1 MRLTLKIENQPA
13 LANGQPLIQV
23 LDRRGI
29 QMGRAAY
36 VDWQLPDSQKMIS
49 SEHAEIQFRDGGY
62 VLRDKSKNGTYLNGA
77 RIDTANREMRLSDGD
92 RIAIGQY
99 ELSCRMAGDEPQL
112 APIETAAPREDVW
125 GATDWGGAAP
135 EAVPA
140 SRTRTPSN
148 AHDTTT
154 AAFQAPSAAANR
166 AGGSAWDNWSEG
178 TTADGS
184 PQETVTEPVRRD
196 APARDAVPALSAP
209 ESARATGG
217 FLRGLGLPD
226 AAGMANDPAAA
237 EQAGRTLRVL
247 VAGLFD
253 LLRRHGEMKSVLGI
267 ERTTV
272 RLADNNTFKFAASP
286 EDALRRLMVPD
297 EGDLPGPAAAQRSFD
312 DVKRHEE
319 RLLTALNDAVRR
331 IVERLSPQEIK
342 RRETGG
348 VMGKFIPGS
357 SKAAWWDELEREH
370 AKLLEDNA
378 AKLDEL
384 IEDELRSAFS
394 RHL

>member
-1 MRLTLKIENQPA
+1 MRLTLRIENQQA
-13 LANGQPLIQV
+13 LPNGQPLIQV
-23 LDRRGI
+23 LDRAGL

-36 VDWQLPDSQKMIS
+36 VDWQLPDPQKLIS
-49 SEHAEIQFRDGGY
+49 SEHAEVLFRDGGY

-77 RIDTANREMRLSDGD
+77 RIDSANREARLNDGD

-99 ELSCRMAGDEPQL
+99 ELSVRLAGDEPQL
-112 APIETAAPREDVW
+112 AAIEPEAPREDVW
-125 GATDWGGAAP
+125 GKTDWGGAVPEPQAP
-135 EAVPA
+135 EE
-140 SRTRTPSN
+140 TRTPMNSRDSLST
-148 AHDTTT
+148 AFRATGATATT
-154 AAFQAPSAAANR
+154 ASP
-166 AGGSAWDNWSEG
+166 SAWDNWG
-178 TTADGS
+178 DGVTADGS
-184 PQETVTEPVRRD
+184 PQETIQ
-196 APARDAVPALSAP
+196 APAPPPPVPAGPAISPADAARTSA
-209 ESARATGG
+209 G
-217 FLRGLGLPD
+217 FLKGLSLSGD
-226 AAGMANDPAAA
+226 AAMDASAA
-237 EQAGRTLRVL
+237 EQAGRTMRVL
-247 VAGLFD
+247 VNGLYD
-253 LLRRHGEMKSVLGI
+253 LLKRHSEMKSVLGI
-267 ERTTV
+267 ERTAI

-286 EDALRRLMVPD
+286 EDALRRLMIPA

-348 VMGKFIPGS
+348 MMGKIIPGS

-370 AKLLEDNA
+370 ARLLEDNA